1 MGFFDGI
8 KKFANEMVDDEI
20 CQLGENAQKR
30 ELKNRIAKQLKQRK
44 ISNASTK
51 KIEHKK
57 VDNLREVFNVDY
69 RDLLFFVDTTMM
81 RNNGTLGIGATD
93 EWVFWKFNDEQ
104 RLAMPLNDLLLCY
117 TSDDKLIIVKLEN
130 EQLTFNSLPIGDKAE
145 MFDAVIAALNKE
157 QKTVVTYQNMLE
169 PLVERDLTSYDA
181 LRLDLLEVLSPAQ
194 HVRLEKLLIEKAIAE
209 NDPTFWSYAV
219 HQLFSNDSE
228 EFETFRGKILEHT
241 VSLLQ
246 GNLTKENINEYLDI
260 INKFDV
266 DGKYTTVKLEC
277 MLKLNRVA
285 EAKMLAYSELPE
297 SEREEFLAKQEQKE
311 NELRLKIEKAINKG
325 EDIFVNNPEYVYVY
339 LTGGLLPAEYAVI
352 VGRRVEYV
360 DAIISKM
367 ERETPIINR
376 YQFTLNELA
385 ARNYWFN
392 YFADINHEA
401 LPTEGNW
408 AKVNKFVLN
417 YGGKELQKRIDHGVA
432 TIDEVESYVKQHE
445 KVQRNEE
452 QLAEDQRKWREQM
465 DKALKENY
473 TTFYMKMLDPVK
485 AEYIHKK
492 LMIMYLSDE
501 LEGNN
506 IEDLDRYVAE
516 VTAKSDDLLN
526 ELVKDEY
533 AKAPLVRG
541 EFERAEDFDKRV
553 TDRIEELKN
562 EIQGRLSLEEN
573 HLDNKISKLDAANEL
588 AVRKMQQLMSDEHIA
603 KLNVLL
609 FMDQLKN
616 VKIKQ
621 YDPDKFRFKYIYGN
635 EQEDFVDV
643 PIEVAPKFRDN
654 FRPKN
659 CSDVVVIV
667 DEDNDGKP
675 LVVTKYHFMGE
686 EYYLKVCYMW

>member
-1 MGFFDGI
+1 
-8 KKFANEMVDDEI
+8 
-20 CQLGENAQKR
+20 
-30 ELKNRIAKQLKQRK
+30 
-44 ISNASTK
+44 
-51 KIEHKK
+51 
-57 VDNLREVFNVDY
+57 
-69 RDLLFFVDTTMM
+69 
-81 RNNGTLGIGATD
+81 
-93 EWVFWKFNDEQ
+93 
-104 RLAMPLNDLLLCY
+104 
-117 TSDDKLIIVKLEN
+117 
-130 EQLTFNSLPIGDKAE
+130 

-452 QLAEDQRKWREQM
+452 QLAED
-465 DKALKENY
+465 
-473 TTFYMKMLDPVK
+473 
-485 AEYIHKK
+485 
-492 LMIMYLSDE
+492 
-501 LEGNN
+501 
-506 IEDLDRYVAE
+506 
-516 VTAKSDDLLN
+516 
-526 ELVKDEY
+526 
-533 AKAPLVRG
+533 
-541 EFERAEDFDKRV
+541 FDKRV

-588 AVRKMQQLMSDEHIA
+588 AVRNMQQLMSDEHIA